1 MLKSQCVKSR
11 NVSDALE
18 RAFDI
23 VAENIGSDW
32 SRLYRTLAFFPVR
45 GRDNLDAD
53 INDIVQVSR
62 VKQESLSRAVIKRSN
77 IAWYFIQ
84 YYTKCTPFL
93 AIMGELW
100 GVYIVGIYLENW
112 PRRALYQCFRSP
124 LFQLKALHLF

>member
-1 MLKSQCVKSR
+1 MLKSQCVKSC

-32 SRLYRTLAFFPVR
+32 SRLYRTLAFFPTR

-77 IAWYFIQ
+77 ITWYFIQ
-84 YYTKCTPFL
+84 HYTKYTPFL

-100 GVYIVGIYLENW
+100 GVYIGGIYLENW
-112 PRRALYQCFRSP
+112 PCYNDTALY
-124 LFQLKALHLF
+124 L